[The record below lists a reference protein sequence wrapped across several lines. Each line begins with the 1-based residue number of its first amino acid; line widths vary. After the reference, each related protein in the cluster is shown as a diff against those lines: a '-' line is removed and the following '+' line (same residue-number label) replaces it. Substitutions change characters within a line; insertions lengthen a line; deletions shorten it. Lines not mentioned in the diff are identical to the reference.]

1 MYFCCGI
8 FQSQGFM
15 ASSLGSESTPACSG
29 KWEDVWT
36 ICWLLFFFLSSF
48 PKYVKSESALFF
60 LNDHSFVSRLYL
72 LAQFI
77 ILYFKNLNAFCIL
90 ARNSCSCLL
99 SCGKG
104 WIAFIKK
111 KMANKIGLSTSA
123 LQFLWTV
130 KWYLP
135 SLMLKAIS
143 KLWCHLLSLVS
154 KVSLNDAY
162 NSCFTKFPFSPED
175 TSD

>member
-1 MYFCCGI
+1 MIIHLSPDSI
-8 FQSQGFM
+8 F
-15 ASSLGSESTPACSG
+15 
-29 KWEDVWT
+29 WHN
-36 ICWLLFFFLSSF
+36 LLFSIS
-48 PKYVKSESALFF
+48 
-60 LNDHSFVSRLYL
+60 
-72 LAQFI
+72 
-77 ILYFKNLNAFCIL
+77 KNLNAFRIL

-111 KMANKIGLSTSA
+111 KMANKIGLSTVA
-123 LQFLWTV
+123 LQFLSTV

-162 NSCFTKFPFSPED
+162 NSCFTKFPFPPED